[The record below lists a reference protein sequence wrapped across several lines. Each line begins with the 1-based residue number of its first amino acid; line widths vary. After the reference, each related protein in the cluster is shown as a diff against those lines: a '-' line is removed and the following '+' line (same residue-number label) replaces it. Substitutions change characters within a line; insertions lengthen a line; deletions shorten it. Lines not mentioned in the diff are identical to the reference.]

1 MMRFTKMYDELDATT
16 RTSEKLAAIERYFRD
31 APPGDA
37 AWALWLLV
45 GNRLKRVV
53 TSTEL
58 RQWACQSAGVAS
70 WMLDECYASVGDL
83 GETIA
88 LLLPRRESGTAGGD
102 RLAPTLAE
110 VIERHLIPMRRMG
123 AAERR
128 ERMIGLWSV
137 LEPRER
143 FVLHKLVSGTYRVGV
158 SRAMAVRGLAA
169 AVGVDPAVIE
179 HRVMGQW
186 NATPEALARICA
198 PARSATASGAA
209 GPFSGSGGGAARGPD
224 DASIDIPGASHAMD
238 ESQPYP
244 FYLALQLPTNAEEPA
259 RTLGE
264 PGPWMAEWK
273 FDGVRCQLI
282 RRGDDASLPMLWS
295 RGEEVTTDRFP
306 EVARAAQSLGPGTVL
321 DGEVLA
327 WDSAGSGGLVQGPLA
342 MPGRPAPFAMLQTRM
357 QRKGQSDRLFH
368 DVPVVFV
375 AYDVLEQEGREV
387 RGLPQFERRALLESI
402 VEGLDGDVRRTM
414 LLSPRVAGGGESSGP
429 GVATWAELAAL
440 RARSREI
447 GVEGLMLKHRLSPYG
462 QGRRVDASTSADAG
476 EGARGWWKWKIDPYT
491 LDAVLVYAQRG
502 SGRRA
507 SLYSDYT
514 FALWSG
520 PERGE
525 GELVPFAKAYS
536 GLSDEE
542 MARVD
547 AFVREAAIDRAG
559 ADRAGSGF
567 RVVRPELVFEI
578 AFEGVAISTRH
589 RSGLSVRFPR
599 MSRWRTDKKPA
610 EADTLAALRA
620 MLPASAMDAGPAS
633 VRGRSRARRGPR

>member
-1 MMRFTKMYDELDATT
+1 MRRFTKMYDELDATT

-31 APPGDA
+31 APAGDA

-58 RQWACQSAGVAS
+58 RLWACQRAGVAT

-88 LLLPRRESGTAGGD
+88 LLLPTGDAGAARGD
-102 RLAPTLAE
+102 RAAPTLAE
-110 VIERHLIPMRRMG
+110 VIQEHLIPMRRMDE
-123 AAERR
+123 AARR
-128 ERMIGLWSV
+128 ERMMGLWSV

-186 NATPEALARICA
+186 AATPEALARICA
-198 PARSATASGAA
+198 PVSAAALQGTDAGADGDA
-209 GPFSGSGGGAARGPD
+209 GVGAGVGAVGGGGAMR
-224 DASIDIPGASHAMD
+224 ASAMD
-238 ESQPYP
+238 VAQPYP
-244 FYLALQLPTNAEEPA
+244 FYLALQLPAHADEPA

-264 PGPWMAEWK
+264 PGEWIAEWK
-273 FDGVRCQLI
+273 FDGVRCQLL
-282 RRGDDASLPMLWS
+282 RRGEALSLPVLWS

-306 EVARAAQSLGPGTVL
+306 EIASAAQSLSVGTVL

-327 WDSAGSGGLVQGPLA
+327 WEAQGADGDSLARTLLA

-375 AYDVLEQEGREV
+375 AYDVLEHDGHDV
-387 RGLPQFERRALLESI
+387 RGLPQIERRALLESI
-402 VEGLDGDVRRTM
+402 IAGLDGDARRAM
-414 LLSPRVAGGGESSGP
+414 MVSPRVDGALVGG
-429 GVATWAELAAL
+429 ATWGDLATL
-440 RARSREI
+440 RERSREI

-462 QGRRVDASTSADAG
+462 QGRRVDAGASAGAG
-476 EGARGWWKWKIDPYT
+476 GGARGWWKWKIDPFV

-520 PERGE
+520 PARGE

-536 GLSDEE
+536 GLSDNE
-542 MARVD
+542 MAKVD
-547 AFVREAAIDRAG
+547 AFIRTAAIDRSG
-559 ADRAGSGF
+559 EDRAGSGF

-599 MSRWRTDKKPA
+599 MSRWRTDKSPT
-610 EADTLAALRA
+610 EADTLATLRA
-620 MLPASAMDAGPAS
+620 MLPTSVMGAESRSAR
-633 VRGRSRARRGPR
+633 VRTRAKRGAR